1 VKINPSEDNSN
12 DDNDLKA
19 RLIEKQNTL
28 SYKEESSVQTPAKIL
43 ISPITVLIIVI
54 ISMFVADAVVA
65 VFEGIS
71 PIISRLSKIQVALLD
86 AFLLTAVTSPMLY
99 FFIVK
104 PLKLYVTEHK
114 RIARDMAHLATFP
127 EFNPN
132 PILELDLSGT
142 ITLHN
147 AAAIQS
153 LKKFGENEK
162 ISVFLPKDIDAILND
177 AKTKEIN
184 EFYREV
190 RIKEFV
196 FAEHIYF
203 EPLFNVLRIYALDI
217 TERKRSEDELKRS
230 NLDLEQFAYAASHD
244 LQEPLRGIVG
254 FAKLL
259 EKRYKGKLDEKAD
272 EFIDY
277 IIDDT
282 KRMQMLIKDLLEYS
296 RVNAK
301 DIVFRPT
308 NCSVA
313 LEQAIYN
320 LRSAMEESGTEL
332 TYDLLPTVIGD
343 EAQLSRLFQNLIG
356 NAIKFH
362 SREPLKIHVS
372 ALRKEAQWI
381 FSIKDTGIGIDP
393 RQAERIFV
401 IFQRLH
407 NRKEYSGTGIG
418 LAICKKI
425 VESHGGQIWVESE
438 LGKGSTFYF
447 TIPDR
452 QETT

>member
-1 VKINPSEDNSN
+1 MK
-12 DDNDLKA
+12 
-19 RLIEKQNTL
+19 RL
-28 SYKEESSVQTPAKIL
+28 
-43 ISPITVLIIVI
+43 
-54 ISMFVADAVVA
+54 
-65 VFEGIS
+65 
-71 PIISRLSKIQVALLD
+71 
-86 AFLLTAVTSPMLY
+86 
-99 FFIVK
+99 
-104 PLKLYVTEHK
+104 
-114 RIARDMAHLATFP
+114 
-127 EFNPN
+127 
-132 PILELDLSGT
+132 
-142 ITLHN
+142 
-147 AAAIQS
+147 
-153 LKKFGENEK
+153 
-162 ISVFLPKDIDAILND
+162 
-177 AKTKEIN
+177 
-184 EFYREV
+184 
-190 RIKEFV
+190 
-196 FAEHIYF
+196 
-203 EPLFNVLRIYALDI
+203 
-217 TERKRSEDELKRS
+217 
-230 NLDLEQFAYAASHD
+230 
-244 LQEPLRGIVG
+244 
-254 FAKLL
+254 
-259 EKRYKGKLDEKAD
+259 
-272 EFIDY
+272 
-277 IIDDT
+277 
-282 KRMQMLIKDLLEYS
+282 MLIKDLLEYS